1 MGLKC
6 RLLGHQYGDPEIERE
21 REENGDEVVATIRE
35 IQVCQRC
42 GTEHVV
48 SENKEV
54 TSIRRPEEVGL
65 ETDAAPEA
73 ADPVAADE
81 APAGPETTPTGD
93 ASAQAGDA
101 ATPTDGDPTPA
112 ADTGTHIAEAEPD
125 ESAAPAPREDA
136 AEASADSD
144 SDSDSAFND
153 DDFEPPESPDE
164 DDAVILDDEGDER
177 DETQWPEDT
186 GPDPAMAARES
197 AAAEDG
203 QPVEP
208 ETPDEDVTDDA
219 EFIDAE
225 EDPVNDDVDVDRE
238 RGEWPEREDV
248 EDREPSWPVQEGEDE
263 GFAAE
268 PSDGSPSE
276 DVSFGGLTPEANGHV
291 GDDAAEED
299 YITAGD
305 DGFTR
310 AEQQGE
316 LQSDVP
322 DDRIEFYC
330 PNCGHARSAGASS
343 MRAGDICPECKQG
356 YIAERQL

>member
-21 REENGDEVVATIRE
+21 REEKGDEVVATIRE

-54 TSIRRPEEVGL
+54 TSIRRPDEVGL

-93 ASAQAGDA
+93 APARAGE
-101 ATPTDGDPTPA
+101 TPSDGASTPA
-112 ADTGTHIAEAEPD
+112 ADAETGTRIAEAEPAD
-125 ESAAPAPREDA
+125 ESAASPSPEDA
-136 AEASADSD
+136 AEAPADGS
-144 SDSDSAFND
+144 SFND

-186 GPDPAMAARES
+186 GPDPAMAAQES

-203 QPVEP
+203 RPVEP

-225 EDPVNDDVDVDRE
+225 EDPANDDVDADRG

-248 EDREPSWPVQEGEDE
+248 EDRDPSWPVQEGEDE

-268 PSDGSPSE
+268 PSDGRPSE
-276 DVSFGGLTPEANGHV
+276 DVSFGGLTPEANGQA
-291 GDDAAEED
+291 GDDATEED

-305 DGFTR
+305 DGFAR

-330 PNCGHARSAGASS
+330 PNCGHARTAGASS

-356 YIAERQL
+356 YIAERHL